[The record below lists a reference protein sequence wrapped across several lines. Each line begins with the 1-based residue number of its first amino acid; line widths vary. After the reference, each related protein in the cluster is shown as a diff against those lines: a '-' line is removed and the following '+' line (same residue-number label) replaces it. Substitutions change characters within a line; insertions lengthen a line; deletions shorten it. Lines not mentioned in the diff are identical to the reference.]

1 MKSRFSVVLR
11 KVVTKIKFPDSI
23 IRVNISNALQGF
35 TTVKKKNNFLQQVH
49 FLKIT
54 GAAFRAGCSFSSHF
68 TY

>member
-35 TTVKKKNNFLQQVH
+35 TTVKKKTTFCDKYI
-49 FLKIT
+49 F
-54 GAAFRAGCSFSSHF
+54 
-68 TY
+68 

>member
-35 TTVKKKNNFLQQVH
+35 TTVKKKTTFCNKYIFFKSKRVDGL
-49 FLKIT
+49 LKELP
-54 GAAFRAGCSFSSHF
+54 
-68 TY
+68 